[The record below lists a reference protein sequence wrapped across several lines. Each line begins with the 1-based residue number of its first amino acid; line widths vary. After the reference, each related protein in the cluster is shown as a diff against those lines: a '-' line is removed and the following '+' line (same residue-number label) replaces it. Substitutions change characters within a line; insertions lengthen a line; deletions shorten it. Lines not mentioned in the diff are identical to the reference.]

1 MPSLLTQPNWQYRH
15 LAPSWAAD
23 TRGDV
28 VGLFKRKKPAAA
40 KKSPDHAVI
49 VHFKL
54 SDDEHGT
61 VEERESVFALEDQL
75 ERAIEGV
82 AAGEFDGNEFGGGE
96 AVLYAYGPDADAL
109 FAAME
114 APLRAFP
121 NRPAFAILRYGEA
134 TDATAPERRVAI

>member
-1 MPSLLTQPNWQYRH
+1 M
-15 LAPSWAAD
+15 
-23 TRGDV
+23 
-28 VGLFKRKKPAAA
+28 GLFKRKKPEPGAAT
-40 KKSPDHAVI
+40 KPPQHAVI

-54 SDDEHGT
+54 SDDRHGT
-61 VEERESVFALEDQL
+61 VAERESVFALEDEL
-75 ERAIEGV
+75 ERGIESM

-109 FAAME
+109 FGAME

-134 TDATAPERRVAI
+134 SDASAKERRVTL